1 MKKLFTIL
9 LSIFTLF
16 LATGCDPISDA
27 PIDNPEEPANPIV
40 HTWYDTDESYPF
52 VYTFTE
58 DKKVSISGSL
68 EFFGTITF
76 TAEGTYSFTDAA
88 QMNVHIDISSGILND
103 SEIGTEEI
111 NTYFSFIG
119 LSSSMD
125 FVIDH
130 YEDNKMYVTIA
141 ELGNRILEYIPEYCG
156 TWNVFNTSLSTG
168 VLWKTT
174 DYITLNKDKTFKLVI
189 GGNQVKLLGTYTM
202 NEGKLVFNPLKGGS
216 TKVPDDELGDPES
229 FKRYLETYD
238 YHFGKNF
245 GVLSYYDE
253 TQNHFIFFQK
263 ENAEEEV
270 FTAPAKNKD
279 LVGRYVAMSKSGS
292 TWVTYT
298 YVFRADNTY
307 TATTQYI
314 TTASSGLNYSYK
326 VSGSYSVSDGSLSLK
341 PDASKTEFDTNSTLE
356 NPPVPAEPSSVN
368 VTYKI
373 QTSDSIMKI
382 DELNKVFYKF

>member
-1 MKKLFTIL
+1 MKKLLAIM
-9 LSIFTLF
+9 LSFFTLA
-16 LATGCDPISDA
+16 LLTSCDPISGN
-27 PIDNPEEPANPIV
+27 PIENPEEPTNPIV
-40 HTWYDTDESYPF
+40 HTWYDTDETFPF

-58 DKKVSISGSL
+58 DKKVTISGSL

-76 TAEGTYSFTDAA
+76 TAEGTYNFTDADEL
-88 QMNVHIDISSGILND
+88 NGHIDISSGTLND

-111 NTYFSFIG
+111 NNYFSLIG

-156 TWNVFNTSLSTG
+156 TWKVFNTSSFYTTG
-168 VLWKTT
+168 LWKTT

-216 TKVPDDELGDPES
+216 AKFADDELGDPES

-253 TQNHFIFFQK
+253 TQNHFIVFQK
-263 ENAEEEV
+263 ENAEEAAQLDLRIEEIWSHHPAYV
-270 FTAPAKNKD
+270 CIPCETAFE
-279 LVGRYVAMSKSGS
+279 SKI
-292 TWVTYT
+292 
-298 YVFRADNTY
+298 RN
-307 TATTQYI
+307 
-314 TTASSGLNYSYK
+314 
-326 VSGSYSVSDGSLSLK
+326 LSLQVHAAML
-341 PDASKTEFDTNSTLE
+341 ASD
-356 NPPVPAEPSSVN
+356 
-368 VTYKI
+368 
-373 QTSDSIMKI
+373 QR
-382 DELNKVFYKF
+382 